1 MMSNISG
8 VTAGG
13 SATTT
18 SETTVTKERNDMLG
32 KDAFLQLLV
41 TQLRYQ
47 DPLSPMDNKDFIA
60 QMAQFTA
67 LEQSQNMSGQIQRLN
82 ALSMLGLKVTIE
94 PKDGGD
100 VVSGVVEKV
109 VSVKGVSKLAID
121 GKQYNV
127 DDVVAVE

>member
-1 MMSNISG
+1 MSNVAG
-8 VTAGG
+8 VTAGQ
-13 SATTT
+13 ATATT
-18 SETTVTKERNDMLG
+18 SETTATKERNDMLG

-67 LEQSQNMSGQIQRLN
+67 LEQSQNMSSQIQRLN
-82 ALSMLGLKVTIE
+82 ALSMLGLQVTIE

-100 VVSGVVEKV
+100 VVTGVVEKV
-109 VSVKGVSKLAID
+109 ISVKGVSKLSID
-121 GKQYNV
+121 GKQYSV

>member
-1 MMSNISG
+1 MMSNTSG
-8 VTAGG
+8 VTAAGAAPTAG
-13 SATTT
+13 AATTA
-18 SETTVTKERNDMLG
+18 KEKNDMLG

-82 ALSMLGLKVTIE
+82 ALSMLGLKVTVE

-100 VVSGVVEKV
+100 VVTGVVEKV
-109 VSVKGVSKLAID
+109 VSVKGVSKLSIE
-121 GKQYNV
+121 GKQYSV
-127 DDVVAVE
+127 DDVTAVE